1 MRLLLGSFL
10 GLVLG
15 LYFSKYWHIS
25 SDFTSNLLDI
35 YWQFINDLRWFAH
48 GDNVVGIP
56 LLMKVKPT
64 MGTERTCTQ

>member
-1 MRLLLGSFL
+1 MSIGTFLL
-10 GLVLG
+10 
-15 LYFSKYWHIS
+15 I
-25 SDFTSNLLDI
+25 FTSNLLDI
-35 YWQFINDLRWFAH
+35 YWQFINDLWWFAH